1 MCAVLDEEN
10 QLTPRS
16 DSISTWEKFKI
27 YKINDS
33 EYGIR
38 SAENRKYVK
47 ADLDNGCLLYTS
59 IFATSNNKIFVAIL
73 SFGINSGA
81 YVAEI
86 FRGRCV

>member
-1 MCAVLDEEN
+1 METFYIVNNDDGTVSIKADANNKYVCAVLDEEN

-47 ADLDNGCLLYTS
+47 ADLDKGGKL
-59 IFATSNNKIFVAIL
+59 IAWK
-73 SFGINSGA
+73 
-81 YVAEI
+81 
-86 FRGRCV
+86 

>member
-16 DSISTWEKFKI
+16 NSISTWEKFKI

-47 ADLDNGCLLYTS
+47 ADLDNGGKLIAGSDS
-59 IFATSNNKIFVAIL
+59 I
-73 SFGINSGA
+73 
-81 YVAEI
+81 AEMCI
-86 FRGRCV
+86 RDRCVECRKGHSFY